1 VSSTATAPATRAA
14 APSVTTEMIED
25 EAGLELIR
33 DDWDQLA
40 VDTRRPGSRAH
51 LLIAWWRHVAPPD
64 ALTRVVAVREGER
77 LIGLA
82 PFLVTRASF
91 GIHRARLFGTP
102 SMPQRMAI
110 LCRPADAGRVAAA
123 VGSALAA
130 SHPRPAVIDLDR
142 IDAADAV
149 APLLARRWPSTLGA
163 SLHQPLEVPA
173 PVLAIGAE
181 GFEGWLAGK
190 SRNFRKDLRR
200 TRRGLEQL
208 GARISPVEDMEGLDR
223 AIDAFRRLH
232 GNHWGFRS
240 SLWTPQACAMLCEA
254 GEHMI
259 GSGGMRVYTVEV
271 GGAIVSVE
279 ILFAAGGE
287 VASWNTGWD
296 PAWAEE
302 RVSMAGLFAAI
313 EDCFERGDIR
323 LDFGEGTQPYK
334 LRIADGD
341 DPVAWATVLARGAS
355 YPAASAVTAR
365 ARWKRAARGAVRRLP
380 EPALERVR
388 SVKGALRGNPL
399 HAGAAA
405 ILGTEGLDGIL
416 AAALA
421 VA

>member
-1 VSSTATAPATRAA
+1 MSSTVLAPPALAVTR
-14 APSVTTEMIED
+14 VTTELVED

-33 DDWDQLA
+33 DDWDHLA
-40 VDTRRPGSRAH
+40 VECRRPGSRAH
-51 LLIAWWRHVAPPD
+51 LLIAWWRHVAPRD
-64 ALTRVVAVREGER
+64 ALTRVVVVRDGER

-82 PFLVTRASF
+82 PFLVTRAPL

-102 SMPQRMAI
+102 SMPQRLAI
-110 LCRPADAGRVAAA
+110 LCRPEDSERVAAA
-123 VGSALAA
+123 VDTALAE

-142 IDAADAV
+142 IDAADPV
-149 APLLARRWPSTLGA
+149 TPLLAKQWPAPLGA
-163 SLHQPLEVPA
+163 RLHQPLEVSA
-173 PVLAIGAE
+173 PVLSIGPD
-181 GFEGWLAGK
+181 GFEAWLAGK
-190 SRNFRKDLRR
+190 SRNFRKDFRR

-208 GARISPVEDMEGLDR
+208 GARIAPVDLDGLDR

-232 GNHWGFRS
+232 GAHWGSRS
-240 SLWTPQACAMLCEA
+240 SLWTPQACAMLREA
-254 GEHMI
+254 GEYMI
-259 GSGGMRVYTVEV
+259 DSGGMRVYTVEV

-313 EDCFERGDIR
+313 EDCFAQGDTR

-334 LRIADGD
+334 LRLADGD
-341 DPVAWATVLARGAS
+341 DPVTWATVLPRGAS

-380 EPALERVR
+380 DPALARVR
-388 SVKGALRGNPL
+388 SVKGALRSNPL

-405 ILGTEGLDGIL
+405 VATTEGIDGFL

-421 VA
+421 LG